1 MNDIAKKLE
10 RQGTGYNS
18 ILWVCRPFTY
28 PVGGGGCA
36 QSCTSPTPQ
45 NFGCKQKADMAETK
59 ASKEC
64 FFKGNGRAVV
74 NIYGFEQWKHFFKA
88 NGREMTYAEADEI
101 EASSDFENFN
111 VEGTVTVE
119 WPDVTLEFNMNKL
132 LGKRTVF
139 LMLVCPSV
147 VQLQLQL

>member
-1 MNDIAKKLE
+1 
-10 RQGTGYNS
+10 
-18 ILWVCRPFTY
+18 
-28 PVGGGGCA
+28 
-36 QSCTSPTPQ
+36 
-45 NFGCKQKADMAETK
+45 
-59 ASKEC
+59 
-64 FFKGNGRAVV
+64 
-74 NIYGFEQWKHFFKA
+74 
-88 NGREMTYAEADEI
+88 MTYAEADEI

-132 LGKRTVF
+132 LGKRILF